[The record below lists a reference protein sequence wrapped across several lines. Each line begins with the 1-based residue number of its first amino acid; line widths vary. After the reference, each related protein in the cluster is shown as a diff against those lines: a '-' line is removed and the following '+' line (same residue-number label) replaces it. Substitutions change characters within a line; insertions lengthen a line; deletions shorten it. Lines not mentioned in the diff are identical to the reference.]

1 MGNSLLPFSDR
12 SGMRNTYRVVREPS
26 RLVSV
31 VVLGVSVFIMSLTA
45 RAAAEATDQPMDSG
59 SARDTAPLEV
69 PGERPSP
76 SGLDNTPGG
85 GTVPGGSVPGGT
97 VPGGTVPGGSVPGG
111 TLPGGTVPGGTVP
124 GGTVPGGTVPGG
136 TVPSEKL
143 PGENG

>member
-1 MGNSLLPFSDR
+1 MWNPLLPLCDHW
-12 SGMRNTYRVVREPS
+12 GMRSICRLVPEPS
-26 RLVSV
+26 RLVCI
-31 VVLGVSVFIMSLTA
+31 VVLGVSVFIMSLTP

-124 GGTVPGGTVPGG
+124 GGTLPGGTVPGG

-143 PGENG
+143 PGEDG